1 MPVQHPEDGDAVL
14 QRAAAGDAVVQGEA
28 EDHGEVAAG
37 APVDGVD
44 YVRGETGA
52 VFGRAAV
59 FVCTLVPDRGEEL
72 VHQVADVSMYLDRV
86 EAGVAHEPGAVF
98 PELHHLCDLFDR
110 EGVALDFRVPHP
122 GVFGGGDGQLPVYL
136 VGVASGAAG
145 KLHDGLAAVGVEPFR
160 EAARGGNNVVVVPGV
175 AEDALAQLGVE
186 VALTADDH
194 TGTAAGALLIIRNL
208 VFRKGAVPV
217 RHKRTHGRHDD
228 AVLTS
233 ILPILNGVNSAS

>member
-1 MPVQHPEDGDAVL
+1 
-14 QRAAAGDAVVQGEA
+14 
-28 EDHGEVAAG
+28 
-37 APVDGVD
+37 
-44 YVRGETGA
+44 
-52 VFGRAAV
+52 
-59 FVCTLVPDRGEEL
+59 
-72 VHQVADVSMYLDRV
+72 MYLDRV

-228 AVLTS
+228 AVFDLHPAYLEWCKQCVVVHF
-233 ILPILNGVNSAS
+233 ILLLSVPVLRHRLSASRCPWTWTP